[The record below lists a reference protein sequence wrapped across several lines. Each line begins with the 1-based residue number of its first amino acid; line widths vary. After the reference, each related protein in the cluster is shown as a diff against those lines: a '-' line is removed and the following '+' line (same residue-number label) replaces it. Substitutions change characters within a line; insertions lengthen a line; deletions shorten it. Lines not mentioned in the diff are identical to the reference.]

1 MNIATA
7 HRRLKNLDNAHIYD
21 VQGLKR
27 NQQILDHKQLS
38 PRDKSIHRRLKGHLF
53 TNQGI
58 IAFHQKAFDES
69 LQHFSSAKALQDS
82 LKIHSFSLECDL
94 YKGKNYLMKKEYD
107 TAIYFGKKGH

>member
-1 MNIATA
+1 LNIATA